1 MMNEVVEIAFLIIF
15 LGRIY
20 KFIKWRIE
28 NNNDVNPIDKR

>member
-20 KFIKWRIE
+20 EFIKWRIE
-28 NNNDVNPIDKR
+28 NNNDINPIDKR